1 MTSTE
6 KFIEQL
12 AARAKPVRPL
22 APAWQRACTWLLVSA
37 GVIAL
42 VTSVFGLRPQLF
54 ELMLQPA
61 PAMEWVGSLLTGVLA
76 AFAVFQI
83 SVPGRSLKWAWL
95 PVPALLLWTW
105 GVGLGCLGEWL
116 QMGNAWFAYQPKSLH
131 CAREVALVSLPIGII
146 LLVMVR
152 HAAFARPRPTALL
165 GGLAAA
171 ALSSAGVSL
180 FHVGETAVM
189 GLVGHFVAVL
199 VLVLTCTVF
208 NRRLF
213 GWVGAGRPLL

>member
-42 VTSVFGLRPQLF
+42 LTSVFGLRPQLF

-116 QMGNAWFAYQPKSLH
+116 HMGNAWFAYQPKSLH

-199 VLVLTCTVF
+199 VLVLSCTVF

>member
-22 APAWQRACTWLLVSA
+22 APAWQRTCTWLLVSA
-37 GVIAL
+37 LVIAM
-42 VTSVFGLRPQLF
+42 VTSMFGLRPHLF
-54 ELMLQPA
+54 KLMLQPA
-61 PAMEWVGSLLTGVLA
+61 PALEWFGSLLTGVLA

-83 SVPGRSLKWAWL
+83 SVPGRSMKWAWL
-95 PVPALLLWTW
+95 PVPALVLWTW

-116 QMGNAWFAYQPKSLH
+116 RMGDAWFAYQPQSLH
-131 CAREVALVSLPIGII
+131 CMREVALVSLPIAFIM
-146 LLVMVR
+146 LLMVR
-152 HAAFARPRPTALL
+152 HAALSHPRASALM

-180 FHVGETAVM
+180 FHVGETAMM
-189 GLVGHFVAVL
+189 GLVGHFIAVL
-199 VLVLTCTVF
+199 LLALTCTLL

-213 GWVGAGRPLL
+213 AWVGAWRPLL